1 MKKKHKVPGFE
12 LIRILIA
19 IGIAVFLALVIIF
32 FTSKEPIEALKYFL
46 IGPLTNLRRMGNVI
60 EAMLPLM
67 FTGLAVCLIARTKV
81 FNLASE
87 GAFFLGGAVAALCAV
102 LLPLPSIA
110 LPLVCIMV
118 GGLAGIAVLLIPA
131 GLRTRWGANEIV
143 SSLMLN
149 YVCLYLGL
157 LLIRAFVRNP
167 ESGELQSL
175 EFQGNAILPQV
186 VPGTRIH
193 AGVFVAI
200 ICAVAAYWF
209 LFRSRMGYKVR
220 IVGENPAFARY
231 SGIKV
236 FSTIL
241 LAQAVAGLIA
251 GMGGACEMLGM
262 FTRFKWS
269 ALPGYGWD
277 GIIVATLAHNNPK
290 HVVWGALF
298 LAYMR
303 VGADIMTRMT
313 DVQNEVVSIIQGV
326 VIILVVAEGFLDG
339 WKKRRTFKEAT
350 EQMKKGGAVV

>member
-1 MKKKHKVPGFE
+1 MKRKFKAPIE
-12 LIRILIA
+12 LVRILA
-19 IGIAVFLALVIIF
+19 AVGIAVLLALVIILF
-32 FTSKEPIEALKYFL
+32 ASSEPAEALKYFL
-46 IGPLTNLRRMGNVI
+46 IGPLTNIRRMGNVV

-87 GAFFLGGAVAALCAV
+87 GAFFLGGVVAAICAV
-102 LLPLPSIA
+102 LLPLPPVILPIICIIA
-110 LPLVCIMV
+110 GGVTGALVILV
-118 GGLAGIAVLLIPA
+118 PA
-131 GLRTRWGANEIV
+131 GLYTRWGANEIV

-149 YVCLYLGL
+149 YVCLYLGMFF
-157 LLIRAFVRNP
+157 IRTFVRNP

-175 EFQGNAILPQV
+175 EFQKNAILSQI

-193 AGVFVAI
+193 TGVL
-200 ICAVAAYWF
+200 VAAVCAAAAYLF

-220 IVGENPAFARY
+220 LVGENQAFSRY

-236 FSTIL
+236 ISTIL
-241 LAQAVAGLIA
+241 TAQAVAGLIG
-251 GMGGACEMLGM
+251 GMGGACEMMGM

-313 DVQNEVVSIIQGV
+313 DVQNEVVSVIQGV
-326 VIILVVAEGFLDG
+326 VIILVVAEGFLAG
-339 WKKRRTFKEAT
+339 WKKRRIFREAM
-350 EQMKKGGAVV
+350 EQASDGGEAA